1 MNATTKVDRL
11 PAEGLSIVGGNKW
24 TKPEEEKMEKVDP
37 IIQIIELPLSRV
49 DDIARALKT
58 GWNYV
63 SRTGKVVTL
72 SKTEE
77 QK

>member
-1 MNATTKVDRL
+1 MR
-11 PAEGLSIVGGNKW
+11 
-24 TKPEEEKMEKVDP
+24 
-37 IIQIIELPLSRV
+37 IQVIELPLSRA

-63 SRTGKVVTL
+63 SRTGNVVTL

-77 QK
+77 KNR